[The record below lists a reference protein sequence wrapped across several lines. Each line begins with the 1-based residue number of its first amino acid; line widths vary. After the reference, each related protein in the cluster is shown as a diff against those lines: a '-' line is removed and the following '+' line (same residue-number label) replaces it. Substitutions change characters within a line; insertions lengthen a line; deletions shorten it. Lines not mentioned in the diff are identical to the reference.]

1 MIWIFFSFQCDSSVS
16 LSLSLTNMSGE
27 GEPRAAEEEEP
38 RVRPVGGTE
47 YSWCKAVPTGTGT
60 TVLALLLSKPPEISS
75 IQTALHNLQNSHPI
89 LRSKLHYNTTTRT
102 FLYLIPPTP
111 HLQIQPFDLSS
122 TAHILQSLHTP
133 NDDDDHHYSIT
144 PFHLILEHEL
154 NRNTWLD
161 PYHPS
166 YADEDVF
173 FASLYTL
180 SESQWVLTLRLHT
193 SACDRTA
200 AVSLLREL
208 LSLLVTGGEGAET
221 EFGDKGEVNL
231 GIEELV
237 PAGKANKPFWARG
250 VDMLGYS
257 LNSLRLANL
266 DFSDVESPRNSQV
279 VTLQISSND
288 TEKLL
293 AVSAKSSNF

>member
-1 MIWIFFSFQCDSSVS
+1 
-16 LSLSLTNMSGE
+16 MSGE
-27 GEPRAAEEEEP
+27 PQAPEE
-38 RVRPVGGTE
+38 RPVGGTE

-89 LRSKLHYNTTTRT
+89 LRSKLHFNTTTRT
-102 FLYLIPPTP
+102 FSYLIPPTP

-122 TAHILQSLHTP
+122 TARILQLLHTP
-133 NDDDDHHYSIT
+133 NDNDDHHHHYSIT
-144 PFHLILEHEL
+144 PFHLILEHEI
-154 NRNTWLD
+154 NQNTWRD
-161 PYHPS
+161 PDQPS

-180 SESQWVLTLRLHT
+180 SEAQWALTLRLHT

-200 AVSLLREL
+200 AVSLLKEL
-208 LSLLVTGGEGAET
+208 LTLVVNGGEGAET

-231 GIEELV
+231 GIEELI

-257 LNSLRLANL
+257 LNSLRTANL
-266 DFSDVESPRNSQV
+266 DFRDVESPRKTQV
-279 VTLQISSND
+279 VTLQMSSDD
-288 TEKLL
+288 TQKLL
-293 AVSAKSSNF
+293 AVSSNF

>member
-1 MIWIFFSFQCDSSVS
+1 
-16 LSLSLTNMSGE
+16 MSGE
-27 GEPRAAEEEEP
+27 PQAPEE
-38 RVRPVGGTE
+38 RPVGGTE

-89 LRSKLHYNTTTRT
+89 LRSKLHFNTTTRT
-102 FLYLIPPTP
+102 ISYLIPPTP

-122 TAHILQSLHTP
+122 TARILQSLHTP
-133 NDDDDHHYSIT
+133 NDNDDHHHHYSIT
-144 PFHLILEHEL
+144 PFHLILEHEI
-154 NRNTWLD
+154 NQNTWRD
-161 PYHPS
+161 PDQPS

-180 SESQWVLTLRLHT
+180 SEAQWALTLRLHT

-200 AVSLLREL
+200 AVSLLKEL
-208 LSLLVTGGEGAET
+208 LTLVVNGGEGAET

-231 GIEELV
+231 GIEELI

-257 LNSLRLANL
+257 LNSLRTANL
-266 DFSDVESPRNSQV
+266 DFRDVESPRKTQV
-279 VTLQISSND
+279 VTLQMSSDD
-288 TEKLL
+288 TQKLL
-293 AVSAKSSNF
+293 AVSSNF